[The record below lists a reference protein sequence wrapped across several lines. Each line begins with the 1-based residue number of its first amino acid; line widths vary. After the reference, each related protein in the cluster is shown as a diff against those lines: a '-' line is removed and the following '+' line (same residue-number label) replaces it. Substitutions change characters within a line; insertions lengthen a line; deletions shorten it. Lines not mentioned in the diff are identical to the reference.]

1 MPKLPQSARGGIP
14 GKDEALW
21 DPVKP
26 GEEHWKIPNPQVK
39 KTAICTHCKEVRP
52 AGQRDV
58 QHEF

>member
-26 GEEHWKIPNPQVK
+26 GEEHWNIANPGVK
-39 KTAICTHCKEVRP
+39 KIGVCTHCKEIRP
-52 AGQRDV
+52 IG
-58 QHEF
+58 